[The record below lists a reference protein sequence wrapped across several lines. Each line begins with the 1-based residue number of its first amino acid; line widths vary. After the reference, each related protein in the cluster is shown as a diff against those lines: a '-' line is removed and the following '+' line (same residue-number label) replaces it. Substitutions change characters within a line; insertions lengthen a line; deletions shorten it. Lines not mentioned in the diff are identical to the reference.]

1 MIKHILFD
9 LDGCLTDSYEGI
21 SNSVMYALKK
31 FGIEKNERSF
41 IRLFVGPP
49 LVYAFQEYAGLNE
62 EDAHKATAY
71 YRERYKDKGLFE
83 NRVYDGVYEMLESLK
98 NDGYKISLC
107 TSKPQPYAERILEHF
122 ELDKYF
128 DNIFG
133 ATFDTSISKKVDVI
147 THVLKNIGE
156 DKSNVIMVGDTIHD
170 VNGAHENGIKCIGV
184 TYGYGATEEL
194 KKANADFL
202 ADKPEEIY
210 EMIKKNSF

>member
-21 SNSVMYALKK
+21 SKCVIYALGK
-31 FGIEKNERSF
+31 FGIETSDRDF

-49 LVYAFQEYAGLNE
+49 LVYAFQEYADLS
-62 EDAHKATAY
+62 EDDAYKATAY
-71 YRERYKDKGLFE
+71 YRERYQDKGLFE
-83 NRVYDGVYEMLESLK
+83 NRVYEGVYEMLESLK
-98 NDGYKISLC
+98 NDGFKISLC
-107 TSKPQPYAERILEHF
+107 TSKPQPYAEKILAHF

-128 DNIFG
+128 DHIFG

-147 THVLKNIGE
+147 THVLKNIEESGDE
-156 DKSNVIMVGDTIHD
+156 VIMVGDTAHD
-170 VNGAHENGIKCIGV
+170 VNGAHENDIKCIGV

-202 ADKPEEIY
+202 ADSPKEIY
-210 EMIKKNSF
+210 TIMKKNS